1 MDSKKECA
9 GNSDTFSECTE
20 ALVHS
25 TPFSRSGCH
34 ALRTTLGMADKLH
47 SPKMTAENAG
57 YQLRIFAKS
66 YSSGFSTKAFAAS

>member
-20 ALVHS
+20 ALDFVLS
-25 TPFSRSGCH
+25 
-34 ALRTTLGMADKLH
+34 TTLGMTEKLH
-47 SPKMTAENAG
+47 SPEMTEKLRSPEITAENAG